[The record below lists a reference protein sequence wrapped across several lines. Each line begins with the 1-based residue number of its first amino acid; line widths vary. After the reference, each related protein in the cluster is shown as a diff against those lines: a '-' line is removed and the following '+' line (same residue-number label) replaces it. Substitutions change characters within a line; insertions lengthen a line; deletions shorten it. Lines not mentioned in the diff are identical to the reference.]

1 MFTRFF
7 AITILVAV
15 GFGAYSDGKRIL
27 TVWEGQSMY
36 VPRYMVFTK
45 GVGVAKEKLSSFE
58 NALRE
63 ARIAH
68 LNLVTVS
75 SIFPPHCNIIDIEK
89 GIDRL
94 EPGEITHC
102 VMAREQINEPGRRI
116 VASIGLALPAERGR
130 YGYLSEHHG
139 FGQTEIEAGDYA
151 EDLAATMLANTLG
164 IEFDADKDY
173 DERREVYK
181 MSGKIVKSQHT
192 SQGAL
197 GAEGNL
203 WTTVVA
209 AAIFVK

>member
-1 MFTRFF
+1 
-7 AITILVAV
+7 
-15 GFGAYSDGKRIL
+15 
-27 TVWEGQSMY
+27 MY
-36 VPRYMVFTK
+36 VPRYMFFTK
-45 GVGVAKEKLSSFE
+45 GVGVNKEKLSSFE

-75 SIFPPHCNIIDIEK
+75 SIFPPHCKIIDIEAGLAK
-89 GIDRL
+89 L

-116 VASIGLALPAERGR
+116 IASIGLALPSEPGR

-139 FGQTEIEAGDYA
+139 FGQTELEAGEYA
-151 EDLAATMLANTLG
+151 EDLAASMLANTLG
-164 IEFDADKDY
+164 IEFDPNKDY

-181 MSGKIVKSQHT
+181 MSEKIVESQHT

-197 GAEGNL
+197 GAEGSL
-203 WTTVVA
+203 WTTVIA
-209 AAIFVK
+209 SAIFVK